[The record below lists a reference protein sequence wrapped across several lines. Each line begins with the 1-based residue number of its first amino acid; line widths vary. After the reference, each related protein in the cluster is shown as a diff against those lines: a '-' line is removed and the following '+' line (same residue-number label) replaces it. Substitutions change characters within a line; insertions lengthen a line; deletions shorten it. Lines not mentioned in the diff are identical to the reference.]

1 MPMIS
6 AVGLLPRSS
15 ASIIGRTASRE
26 RLSISSIASR
36 RTCSSSASSC
46 VRLRGTNSFGL
57 CMRSWSSIS
66 PIDFRTLSIGGSPV
80 PVERAS
86 ALPARSLELPRP
98 AWCAQILSGP
108 LIRGRT
114 SVAVY
119 PQSGPL
125 RLTGLCACPLP
136 DRHECCAL
144 GLSFQESVHHFDV
157 DVQAVVNTFLW
168 RTVIHIALT
177 AARRRLDCIHVGLV
191 ADGLVENLRCRL
203 PDGLLRLNTFRS
215 TSELRCD
222 VLADGFCFTECC
234 YAPRHFAF
242 SFSAFA
248 VWVVWTLGD
257 RPELHPRS
265 A

>member
-1 MPMIS
+1 
-6 AVGLLPRSS
+6 
-15 ASIIGRTASRE
+15 
-26 RLSISSIASR
+26 
-36 RTCSSSASSC
+36 
-46 VRLRGTNSFGL
+46 
-57 CMRSWSSIS
+57 
-66 PIDFRTLSIGGSPV
+66 
-80 PVERAS
+80 
-86 ALPARSLELPRP
+86 
-98 AWCAQILSGP
+98 
-108 LIRGRT
+108 
-114 SVAVY
+114 
-119 PQSGPL
+119 
-125 RLTGLCACPLP
+125 
-136 DRHECCAL
+136 
-144 GLSFQESVHHFDV
+144 SVHHFDV

-265 A
+265 AEAPSAMRLGIPARGRILPAYVCPALSVGRILHKAYSSCRQPRVGQALPADRFNH